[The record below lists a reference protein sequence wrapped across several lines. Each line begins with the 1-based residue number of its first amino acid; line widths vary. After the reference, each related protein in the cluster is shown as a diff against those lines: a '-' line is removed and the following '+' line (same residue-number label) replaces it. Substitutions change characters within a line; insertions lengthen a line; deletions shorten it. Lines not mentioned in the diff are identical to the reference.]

1 MLNRLSPA
9 NIFDASEVEHGFDL
23 REMLSFAWR
32 RWKFIGVVVGGVL
45 LIGMVSLLRETPRY
59 TATSQVLLD
68 PQSDKMP
75 GPAALRADVNLDLAM
90 IESQMAIIRST
101 VFLRRVVEKE
111 RLFLDPEFGS
121 PAAPSP
127 ASAATSRSAASDPHT
142 MSPEVLA
149 AAVSAAARVAVEQW
163 VRPHGDNGFVGMS
176 SRLGSVGVSPYADD
190 EPA

>member
-32 RWKFIGVVVGGVL
+32 RGKFIGVVVGGVL

-75 GPAALRADVNLDLAM
+75 GPAALRAGVNPELAV
-90 IESQMAIIRST
+90 IQRPVDI
-101 VFLRRVVEKE
+101 
-111 RLFLDPEFGS
+111 
-121 PAAPSP
+121 
-127 ASAATSRSAASDPHT
+127 SRP
-142 MSPEVLA
+142 
-149 AAVSAAARVAVEQW
+149 
-163 VRPHGDNGFVGMS
+163 
-176 SRLGSVGVSPYADD
+176 
-190 EPA
+190 